1 MNNFISS
8 LFHMNIENLH
18 PIMVH
23 FPIALL
29 TIYSLLEIASL
40 FRKVRHNRTVWYI
53 KLFLLLV
60 GLISIQAALTTG
72 EAAGDA
78 GFGVRDI
85 MERHENFANI
95 SVWLYGIS
103 AIGYVLQRFLYD
115 GITTRR

>member
-40 FRKVRHNRTVWYI
+40 FRKARHNRTVWYI

-60 GLISIQAALTTG
+60 GRISIQAALTTG

-85 MERHENFANI
+85 IERHEKFANM